1 MAELWMPGAIK
12 EDLGNSAAC
21 DPAFPAKAIAHI
33 TADLKATAAAPRDL
47 VPFTTLKRFFTGSGK
62 QLAPHI
68 LWDPFSGSFAQFFP
82 ATSRSLALLD
92 GPGGTRTNRAGKVVI
107 QIEALFF
114 PHCRVDGRVFA
125 SLSETPC
132 KDWSKLNAW
141 VRSWGVPD
149 HWPMDHPDGFTA
161 HRSASVWQSQGGWY
175 AHAHVPENDH
185 VDPGSWPMFVDGHQ
199 PGAGPE
205 KPPIGKPEQ
214 EPFPGASFF
223 HAGHK
228 SPVIAA
234 MHRRLVAEDCNR
246 YQSGADADVW
256 GSGDVKSFAAWQHK
270 LGFSGGDADGIPGKS
285 SWDRLHVPNV

>member
-12 EDLGNSAAC
+12 EDLGDSAAC

-33 TADLKATAAAPRDL
+33 TADLPATAAAPRDL

-62 QLAPHI
+62 QMAPHI
-68 LWDPFSGSFAQFFP
+68 LWDPFSGAFAQFFP
-82 ATSRSLALLD
+82 ATSRSRALFD

-125 SLSETPC
+125 TLSETPC

-141 VRSWGVPD
+141 VHSWGVPNN
-149 HWPMDHPDGFTA
+149 WPMGPPTGFTA
-161 HRSASVWQSQGGWY
+161 NRSEKVWRSHGGWY

-185 VDPGSWPMFVDGHQ
+185 VDPGSWPILADGQQ
-199 PGAGPE
+199 PGAGRGERPVGE
-205 KPPIGKPEQ
+205 PEQ

-223 HAGHK
+223 HTGHK

-234 MHRRLVAEDCNR
+234 MHRRLVAVDCNR
-246 YQSGADADVW
+246 YQSGTNVDVW
-256 GSGDVKSFAAWQHK
+256 GSGDVKSFAAWQQK
-270 LGFSGGDADGIPGKS
+270 LGFSGGDANGIPGKT